1 MSILDRYI
9 TREFSKLFSLVI
21 ATFLSLYLVI
31 DFFEKIR
38 MFSSN
43 NATFSQM
50 GRFFLFSFP
59 MIASQ
64 SLPIAVLVASL
75 LTFGLMSRNNEITAM
90 KANGISIY
98 RVSIPILI
106 LSMIVCIMTFLMNE
120 FVTPHTNRIAEYIR
134 LVEIQ
139 KQKKLGAFKQNQIWY
154 KSKNAI
160 YNFKTFDP
168 EKNIIQG
175 ISISYLDDDYGVSK
189 RIDARDASW
198 KDHKWEFKNLLITT
212 FPKGQ
217 VPVVVKVSAML
228 IDLPEEPAD
237 FLIVQRDTET
247 MGFLELRDYIRKIKS
262 EGYEATRY
270 EVDLQ
275 GKIAFAL
282 VSIIVAMLGVS
293 FSVRW
298 GKSGGIAQGIGMG
311 IIIAF
316 SYWIVYAFSMSL
328 GRSGTLSPL
337 IAAWSANVLFGLIA
351 GYSFLQAKT

>member
-9 TREFSKLFSLVI
+9 IREFSKLFSLVI
-21 ATFLSLYLVI
+21 ASFVSLYLVI

-43 NATFSQM
+43 NATSSQI
-50 GRFFLFSFP
+50 GCFLFFSFP
-59 MIASQ
+59 MVVSQ
-64 SLPIAVLVASL
+64 SLPIAVLIASL
-75 LTFGLMSRNNEITAM
+75 LTFGLMSKNNEITAI

-106 LSMIVCIMTFLMNE
+106 LSIIVCIMAFLMNE
-120 FVTPHTNRIAEYIR
+120 FVTPHTNRTAEYIR

-154 KSKNAI
+154 KSRNAI

-168 EKNIIQG
+168 EKNVIQG
-175 ISISYLDDDYGVSK
+175 ISISYLDENYSVLK
-189 RIDARDASW
+189 RIDARDAIW

-212 FPKGQ
+212 FPKDH
-217 VPVVVKVSAML
+217 VPVVVKVSVML
-228 IDLPEEPAD
+228 IDLPEEPSD
-237 FLIVQRDTET
+237 FLIVQQDTET
-247 MGFLELRDYIRKIKS
+247 MGFLDLRDYIKKIKS
-262 EGYEATRY
+262 EGYDATRY

-282 VSIIVAMLGVS
+282 VSIIVAVLGIS
-293 FSVRW
+293 FSIKW
-298 GKSGGIAQGIGMG
+298 EKSGGIAQGIGIG
-311 IIIAF
+311 IMIAL

-337 IAAWSANVLFGLIA
+337 IAAWSSNLLFAFIA
-351 GYSFLQAKT
+351 GYSFLKVKT